1 MVATRELPQPTAPA
15 SDLPRVKPTHD
26 TRASQDRVAIKAFL
40 PSETRAAW
48 SCSRARRRPAAPPAP
63 RQWRPGC
70 RELESTSASATAP
83 PLPVSVFSTAATAAT
98 TGEEDDTACWA
109 VEVVVEAAE
118 RERGEGG
125 GEEARPEGAAAAR
138 APSRPPRGAAA
149 LPVRGCCAR
158 RRAERTRGRRQR
170 THGV

>member
-1 MVATRELPQPTAPA
+1 M
-15 SDLPRVKPTHD
+15 S
-26 TRASQDRVAIKAFL
+26 
-40 PSETRAAW
+40 
-48 SCSRARRRPAAPPAP
+48 
-63 RQWRPGC
+63 
-70 RELESTSASATAP
+70 ELESTSASATAP

-138 APSRPPRGAAA
+138 APTGLLAAPRPSLSAAAARGAA
-149 LPVRGCCAR
+149 PSGRGVTDSARMACDEIQKRVGTSLCASGDEEHAKEKKR
-158 RRAERTRGRRQR
+158 QQQQKTRRARCLKKSGR
-170 THGV
+170 